1 MEPEKPQPKKRK
13 ILRPSRQDVGNI
25 KRELRKD
32 QKTQIPTNS
41 NLSPVVRKGWEMA
54 AGVPEQD
61 IMSFIPTDLVLR
73 VGEGFLAGQR
83 SIDTL
88 QKFTGATRDEV
99 REVLMNPVAMAWL
112 SRQIYCLF
120 QNRTAIIDAQ
130 LYQRAAAGDL
140 QAIKMFYER
149 MDRLP
154 TNKKEINVN
163 YSGGVDVRNIS
174 DEELKQIIQ
183 EKKRLLPA
191 EFRIINDPEK
201 GDDGEP
207 AAEEKTES

>member
-61 IMSFIPTDLVLR
+61 IMAFIPTDLVLK
-73 VGEGFLAGQR
+73 VGEGFLAGHR
-83 SIDTL
+83 SIDSL
-88 QKFTGATRDEV
+88 QKFTDATRDEV

-201 GDDGEP
+201 EADGEP